1 METIVVEHLIHTF
14 GERRALDDLSF
25 TVGEGEVFAL
35 LGPNGAGKTTTVRL
49 LNGLYRATAG
59 RLRVL
64 GLDPATQGEQV
75 RAQTGVLTE
84 SPALYERLTARQ
96 NLRFFGEMAGMP
108 AGELR
113 RRMDELLEFFDLTGR
128 ADECVATFSKGMKQR
143 LALARALLNRPKIL
157 FLDEPTAGLD
167 PEASRQVREL
177 IASLRRENG
186 QAVFLCTHILLEAE
200 RLCDRVLILN
210 QGRALA
216 VGSLEELQQ
225 RFTPGVWVEVQLL
238 EPRALSAADLPQA
251 LQVQAQ
257 DALLRVQVSRTE
269 DIPALVNRLVGL
281 GAPILRVEP
290 LRPSL
295 EDIYFALQAQAEG
308 GQP

>member
-1 METIVVEHLIHTF
+1 METIIVEHLTHAF
-14 GERRALDDLSF
+14 GERRALEDLSF

-59 RLRVL
+59 SVRVL
-64 GLDPATQGEQV
+64 GLEPATQGEQV

-113 RRMDELLEFFDLTGR
+113 RRMEELLEFFDLAER
-128 ADECVATFSKGMKQR
+128 ADERVATFSKGMKQR

-186 QAVFLCTHILLEAE
+186 QTVFLCTHILTEAE
-200 RLCDRVLILN
+200 RLCDRVLILH

-216 VGSLEELQQ
+216 VGSLAELQQ
-225 RFTPGVWVEVQLL
+225 RFNPGVWVEVQLL
-238 EPRALSAADLPQA
+238 EPRAIAPGDLTPA

-257 DALLRVQVSRTE
+257 DALLRVQVSRLE
-269 DIPALVNRLVGL
+269 DIPTLIHRLAGL
-281 GAPILRVEP
+281 GTPILRVEP

-295 EDIYFALQAQAEG
+295 EEIYFKLQDQAEG

>member
-1 METIVVEHLIHTF
+1 METIAVQHLVHAF

-49 LNGLYRATAG
+49 LNGLYRPTAG
-59 RLRVL
+59 TIRVL
-64 GLDPATQGEQV
+64 GLDPSVQGGQV

-96 NLRFFGEMAGMP
+96 NLRFFGEMMGMP
-108 AGELR
+108 AADLR
-113 RRMDELLEFFDLTGR
+113 RRMDDLLGFFDLADR
-128 ADECVATFSKGMKQR
+128 ADERVATFSKGMKQR

-186 QAVFLCTHILLEAE
+186 QAVFLCTHILTEAE

-210 QGRALA
+210 RGRALA
-216 VGSLEELQQ
+216 MGSLEELQR
-225 RFTPGVWVEVQLL
+225 RFNPGVWVEVQLL
-238 EPRALSAADLPQA
+238 EPHLIPAGELPFA

-257 DALLRVQVSRTE
+257 DALLRVQVSRVE
-269 DIPALVNRLVGL
+269 DIPALVSRLAGL
-281 GAPILRVEP
+281 GAPIVRVEP
-290 LRPSL
+290 ARPSL
-295 EDIYFALQAQAEG
+295 EDIYFTLQAQAEEETL
-308 GQP
+308 

>member
-1 METIVVEHLIHTF
+1 METIVVDHLTHAF

-49 LNGLYRATAG
+49 LNGLYRPTAG
-59 RLRVL
+59 TIRVL
-64 GLDPATQGEQV
+64 GLDPSVQGEQV

-96 NLRFFGEMAGMP
+96 NLRFFGEMMGMS
-108 AGELR
+108 ASDLK
-113 RRMDELLEFFDLTGR
+113 RRMEELLGFFDLAER
-128 ADECVATFSKGMKQR
+128 ADERVSTFSKGMKQR

-177 IASLRRENG
+177 IATLRRENG

-210 QGRALA
+210 RGRALA
-216 VGSLEELQQ
+216 MGSLEELQR
-225 RFTPGVWVEVQLL
+225 RFHHGVWVEVQLL
-238 EPRALSAADLPQA
+238 EPRALSAEELPFA

-257 DALLRVQVSRTE
+257 DAHLRVQVSREE
-269 DIPALVNRLVGL
+269 DIPALVSRLVGL

-290 LRPSL
+290 ERPSL
-295 EDIYFALQAQAEG
+295 EDIYFTLQAQAEEESL
-308 GQP
+308 